1 MSESLWGA
9 GGHTSLDT
17 QAHAGTTRTH
27 GSHRRTSQP
36 SKPNDTPVATGA
48 PPESFDR
55 YRVLVYP
62 VGTVPF
68 LCNPVPFLSRNMVG
82 FRHFS
87 DNLYCYGSEE
97 RLCPHPTASAGDHP
111 GECYWFRSNGAPIT
125 HADMDVRP
133 RSQWQGD
140 VWDAVRAGAVDRD
153 AFTRFDA
160 RAAAT
165 CVRNK
170 HLLILGE
177 STTRDLY
184 YAFAA
189 AVGLKADHSYC
200 MNLSPQKPICRKV
213 TDGDGSTRVSFQ
225 FLSRS
230 NATREM
236 LVTRELVA
244 ARPPDVVFVYCMAY
258 DWMGTLAGDS
268 ESDAMGAA
276 CMQNI
281 DENILT
287 ANPRAQVYLLGPTF
301 PPGWVEAYGNRTL
314 PQSRMSRIFRSINR
328 ATGISCVRKAD
339 GVYKVVSTRDIH
351 GPIDRYNVVGHR
363 KRDMIHPY
371 ENAHTPVVQLMLNHM
386 CGSHSKLQ
394 GGAQASEVRGR
405 SFG

>member
-1 MSESLWGA
+1 MP
-9 GGHTSLDT
+9 
-17 QAHAGTTRTH
+17 TRI
-27 GSHRRTSQP
+27 RREP
-36 SKPNDTPVATGA
+36 
-48 PPESFDR
+48 
-55 YRVLVYP
+55 LH
-62 VGTVPF
+62 
-68 LCNPVPFLSRNMVG
+68 MVG
-82 FRHFS
+82 FRHLS

-97 RLCPHPTASAGDHP
+97 RLCPHPATSAGDHP

-184 YAFAA
+184 YAFTA
-189 AVGLKADHSYC
+189 AVGLKADHSFC

-301 PPGWVEAYGNRTL
+301 PPAWVEAYGNRTL

-328 ATGISCVRKAD
+328 AAGISCVRKAD

-386 CGSHSKLQ
+386 CGSHSRLQ